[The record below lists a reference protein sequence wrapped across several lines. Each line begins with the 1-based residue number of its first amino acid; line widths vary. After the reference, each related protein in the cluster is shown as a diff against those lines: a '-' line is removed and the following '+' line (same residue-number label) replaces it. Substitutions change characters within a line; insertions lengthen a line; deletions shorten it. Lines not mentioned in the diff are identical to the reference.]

1 MQLAPRSLVAS
12 LPGLSGQEELIAVL
26 GHPLTDMQFSVTV
39 ARSNIDVVNPVLKQ
53 HLESPLLQLRI
64 CLPEGSSAEDDTA
77 ALVTGAAEVLSRD
90 HQSRS
95 AMATLI

>member
-1 MQLAPRSLVAS
+1 MELAPRSLVAS
-12 LPGLSGQEELIAVL
+12 LPGLSRQEELIAVL
-26 GHPLTDMQFSVTV
+26 GHPLTDMQFGVTV
-39 ARSNIDVVNPVLKQ
+39 TGSNVDVVDAVLKQ
-53 HLESPLLQLRI
+53 HLESRLLQLRI

-95 AMATLI
+95 AMTTLR